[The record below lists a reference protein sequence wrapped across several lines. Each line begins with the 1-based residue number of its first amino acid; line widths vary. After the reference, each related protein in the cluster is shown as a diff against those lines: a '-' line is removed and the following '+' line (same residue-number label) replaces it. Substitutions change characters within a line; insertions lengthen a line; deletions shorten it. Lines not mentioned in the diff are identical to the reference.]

1 MKEYIKLLRFLKPH
15 KSLLGLASICMF
27 FSAIF
32 AGVSL
37 TMIVP
42 LADRVFSNKK
52 IIMNSKI
59 PAFLSHFIDKV
70 NAIAPTEMLK
80 IIAISVLLLFLVKGF
95 FAFWQGYLMS
105 DIGQKV
111 IRDIRF
117 LLYEKLQVLSLDYYS
132 QKRSGE
138 LISRITNDV
147 RIIENAV
154 SYGFTDL
161 IFQSFQVVLFTFLVF
176 FIYFKLAIVAIALF
190 VLVSFPMIKIGKAL
204 KKLSKGS
211 QEKMA
216 DINTL
221 LLETITGVRIVKA
234 FCMEEYE
241 TKRFDAQNRGFY
253 KITMKSIKRSL
264 ILNPVTEF
272 IGAAT
277 GIFVFFWVG
286 RDVIAGK
293 ISFGV
298 FGLFFGSLMS
308 LISPIKKL
316 SQVNALNQQALA
328 ANTRIYEVLEAK
340 PSIEEKPEAK
350 ILNPIKDSIIFE
362 DVWFK
367 YEAESSFVLE
377 EINLRINAG
386 ELVAIVGPTGAG
398 KTTIVNLIPR
408 FYDPQ
413 KGRIII
419 DGMDLRDVILKS
431 LRNQIGMV
439 TQETILFNDTVR
451 ANIAYGHLEAE
462 ESQIV
467 SSAEKAFA
475 HNFIMELPKGYET
488 VIGDRGFKLSGGEK
502 QRLAIARAILKNP
515 PILILDEATSQ
526 LDSESER
533 LVQEALDRLMKD
545 RTVLCIAHRLSTIK
559 KATKIVVVNDGKIAG
574 LGSHEELMASC
585 PLYKKLYETQF
596 QM

>member
-1 MKEYIKLLRFLKPH
+1 
-15 KSLLGLASICMF
+15 
-27 FSAIF
+27 
-32 AGVSL
+32 
-37 TMIVP
+37 MIVP
-42 LADRVFSNKK
+42 LADKVLTNKK
-52 IIMNSKI
+52 IVLATKM
-59 PAFLSHFIDKV
+59 PAFLENFVARI
-70 NAIAPTEMLK
+70 NAIAPLEMLK
-80 IIAISVLLLFLVKGF
+80 ILAVGVLTLFLIKGF
-95 FAFWQGYLMS
+95 FSFWQGYLMS
-105 DIGQKV
+105 DIGQRV

-117 LLYEKLQVLSLDYYS
+117 LLYQKLQVLSLDYYS

-161 IFQSFQVVLFTFLVF
+161 IYQSFQVMLFTSLVF
-176 FIYFKLAIVAIALF
+176 FIYFRLAIVAIALF
-190 VLVSFPMIKIGKAL
+190 IVVSFPMIIIGKVL
-204 KKLSKGS
+204 RKLSKGS

-216 DINTL
+216 DINSL

-241 TKRFDAQNRGFY
+241 AKRFAQQNRDFY
-253 KITMKSIKRSL
+253 KLTMKSIKRTL
-264 ILNPVTEF
+264 ALNPLTEF
-272 IGAAT
+272 TGAFA
-277 GIFVFFWVG
+277 GIFVFFFVG

-298 FGLFFGSLMS
+298 FGLFLGSLMS
-308 LISPIKKL
+308 LIRPVKKL

-328 ANTRIYEVLEAK
+328 ASTRIYEVLDAR
-340 PSIEEKPEAK
+340 PSIIDQPSARVVDT
-350 ILNPIKDSIIFE
+350 IKNSIIF
-362 DVWFK
+362 DKVWFK
-367 YEAESSFVLE
+367 YESESSFVLE
-377 EINLRINAG
+377 DISLRINTG

-398 KTTIVNLIPR
+398 KTTIANLIPR
-408 FYDPQ
+408 FYDPEQ
-413 KGRIII
+413 GKITL
-419 DGMDLRDVILKS
+419 DGIDLRELTLKS
-431 LRNQIGMV
+431 LRNQIGIV

-451 ANIAYGHLEAE
+451 ANIAYGHLEAAE
-462 ESQIV
+462 QEIKSA
-467 SSAEKAFA
+467 AEKAFA
-475 HNFIMELPKGYET
+475 HNFIVNLPKGYDT

-533 LVQEALDRLMKD
+533 LVQEALDDLMRD

-559 KATKIVVVNDGKIAG
+559 KATKIAVVNEGKIVG
-574 LGSHEELMASC
+574 LGSHDELIKDC